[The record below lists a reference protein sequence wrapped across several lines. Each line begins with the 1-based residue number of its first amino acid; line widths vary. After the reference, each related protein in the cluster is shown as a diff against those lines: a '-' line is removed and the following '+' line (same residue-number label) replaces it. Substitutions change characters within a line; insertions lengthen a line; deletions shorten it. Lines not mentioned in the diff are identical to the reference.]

1 MTEWDAE
8 KAGDDVP
15 KTWPEWT
22 DVLGQT
28 YRPDDYVA
36 YAMISGRSPQLVIA
50 RVVRI
55 NRVNSKGQ
63 EITTR
68 VWPNGH
74 WERDASMIEV
84 PYCTITLLPT
94 IDARGFSR
102 VGGKPVTLF
111 IPENI
116 IKIDADLVHALEA
129 QTEAKLQ
136 ELRKELRKELS

>member
-1 MTEWDAE
+1 MTEWDAD

-63 EITTR
+63 EITTER
-68 VWPNGH
+68 WENGS
-74 WERDASMIEV
+74 WSRNAQRETV
-84 PYCTITLLPT
+84 PYCTVTLLPA

-102 VGGKPVTLF
+102 AGKPVTLF

-116 IKIDADLVHALEA
+116 IKIDADLVRALEA

-136 ELRKELRKELS
+136 ELRKELS